1 MMSVVIGL
9 FKVYIYGIDGYP
21 LYDVD
26 RLEIIVLEGDLMQC
40 LMFDLEYFDDELD
53 AIVLIENHA
62 VDW

>member
-40 LMFDLEYFDDELD
+40 LMFDLEYFDELD
-53 AIVLIENHA
+53 AIFATENYS
-62 VDW
+62 VNP